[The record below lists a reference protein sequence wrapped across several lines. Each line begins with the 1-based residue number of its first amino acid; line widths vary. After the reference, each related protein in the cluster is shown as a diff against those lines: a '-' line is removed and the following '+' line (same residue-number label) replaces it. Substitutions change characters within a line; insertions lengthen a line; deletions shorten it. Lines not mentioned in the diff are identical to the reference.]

1 MIIMQKESK
10 VINEQEFEGHGN
22 VFISTD
28 SMQRRCHSCV
38 LCKVRGVRKGKPE

>member
-1 MIIMQKESK
+1 MTITQKESK

-28 SMQRRCHSCV
+28 CVQRRCHSYV
-38 LCKVRGVRKGKPE
+38 LCKVRGVGKGKPE